1 MPGIY
6 PNYGMPNMHGP
17 MSNYATGIPTYN
29 PMAYTQQRLATL
41 EQQYPQFSQQPVGP
55 QIKCRAVTSID
66 EVKAAQIDLDG
77 TLNVFVDAGNK
88 KIYTKQVGLDGTA
101 IPITYVIS
109 DKPEE
114 VKKEDQVVS
123 VEEFNKTVDELKK
136 EIFDLKSKVGNK
148 QQGNLNQNKKEETKD
163 A

>member
-1 MPGIY
+1 MPGMY
-6 PNYGMPNMHGP
+6 PNYGMPNMYGQIP
-17 MSNYATGIPTYN
+17 SYAAGIPTYN

-55 QIKCRAVTSID
+55 QIKCRAVTSLD

-101 IPITYVIS
+101 PPITYIV
-109 DKPEE
+109 DNKPQEE
-114 VKKEDQVVS
+114 AKKEDQVVS

-136 EIFDLKSKVGNK
+136 EIFDLKARMGNK
-148 QQGNLNQNKKEETKD
+148 QQGAPIKKEETRD
-163 A
+163 V